1 MMKRKYILLTL
12 AIVIIGITSVA
23 CGKNAENNSAEISK
37 VQNEKMDTAEES
49 EENVLEDEPQN
60 ESPDSQAEEPEQP
73 EEQSP
78 VIELSNTYRTKF
90 STVHA
95 VTYPDFTFDYP
106 DSWTITK
113 EEVTQTGE
121 TVTLSNGNGA
131 TITFS
136 HIGGVPEGQLGGG
149 SSDTMTRVEVSKA
162 GDSQFIPGYVQAADH
177 SDLGTFMVAKLKV
190 TGQLDMQTDS
200 DFQDVDGAVAYAVVP
215 ESWTGIRDDV
225 RGAYAGEF
233 AFWYSSYISFIA
245 ESPTGQFTGDEERE
259 IIEIL
264 SSFRTEY

>member
-23 CGKNAENNSAEISK
+23 CGKNAENNSAEISG
-37 VQNEKMDTAEES
+37 VQNEKTDTAKES
-49 EENVLEDEPQN
+49 EENVLEDELQN
-60 ESPDSQAEEPEQP
+60 ESSDSQAEQPEEPEQ
-73 EEQSP
+73 QSP

-95 VTYPDFTFDYP
+95 VTYPDFTVDYP
-106 DSWTITK
+106 
-113 EEVTQTGE
+113 
-121 TVTLSNGNGA
+121 
-131 TITFS
+131 ITFS

-162 GDSQFIPGYVQAADH
+162 GDSQFISGYVQAADH
-177 SDLGTFMVAKLKV
+177 SDLGTFMVAKLKS

>member
-1 MMKRKYILLTL
+1 M
-12 AIVIIGITSVA
+12 
-23 CGKNAENNSAEISK
+23 
-37 VQNEKMDTAEES
+37 
-49 EENVLEDEPQN
+49 
-60 ESPDSQAEEPEQP
+60 
-73 EEQSP
+73 
-78 VIELSNTYRTKF
+78 IELSNTYRTKF

-121 TVTLSNGNGA
+121 TVTLSNSNGA

-177 SDLGTFMVAKLKV
+177 SDLGTFMVAKLKA
-190 TGQLDMQTDS
+190 TGRLDMQTDS

>member
-23 CGKNAENNSAEISK
+23 CGKNAENNSAEISG
-37 VQNEKMDTAEES
+37 VQNEKTDTAKES
-49 EENVLEDEPQN
+49 EENVLEDELQN
-60 ESPDSQAEEPEQP
+60 ESPDSQAEQPEEPEQ
-73 EEQSP
+73 QSP

-121 TVTLSNGNGA
+121 TVTLSNSNGA

-177 SDLGTFMVAKLKV
+177 SDLGTFMVAKLKA